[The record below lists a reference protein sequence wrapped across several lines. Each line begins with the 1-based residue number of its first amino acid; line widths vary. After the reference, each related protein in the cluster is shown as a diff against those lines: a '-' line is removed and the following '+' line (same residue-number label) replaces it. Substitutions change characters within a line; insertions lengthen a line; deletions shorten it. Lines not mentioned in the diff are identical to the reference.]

1 MIISMINIIA
11 NFMVEHSIFTLL
23 LVVLSSF
30 LTRYLLI
37 TINQKWIQ
45 TSSHTYTLFLLPII
59 TFFITKAISGNLALS
74 IGMVGALSI
83 VRFRHPVRSPLELSI
98 YFYSIAAGI
107 AASVN
112 VSIFLSLYFALF
124 FTSIIIYFYNL
135 FSVKY
140 LKKKFFIT
148 SFSEG
153 NILSN
158 LEVITIKEIDEIENS
173 IHLKQKIKTKENLKY
188 NLSSAN
194 FEDLLKIEKIIKEK
208 NEILSYQLNN

>member
-112 VSIFLSLYFALF
+112 VSIFLSLYFCL
-124 FTSIIIYFYNL
+124 Y
-135 FSVKY
+135 
-140 LKKKFFIT
+140 
-148 SFSEG
+148 
-153 NILSN
+153 
-158 LEVITIKEIDEIENS
+158 
-173 IHLKQKIKTKENLKY
+173 KT
-188 NLSSAN
+188 
-194 FEDLLKIEKIIKEK
+194 
-208 NEILSYQLNN
+208 